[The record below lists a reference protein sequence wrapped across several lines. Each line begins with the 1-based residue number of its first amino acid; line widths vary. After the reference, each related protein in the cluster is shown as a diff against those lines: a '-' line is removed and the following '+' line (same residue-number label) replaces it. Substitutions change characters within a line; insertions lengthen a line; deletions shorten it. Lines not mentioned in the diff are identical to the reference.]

1 MKKLLV
7 IDANS
12 IINRCFYGVMQP
24 LTAPDGLPTNA
35 LFAMVNVI
43 SAQLEK
49 LSPDYAVAAYDV
61 HHPTFRHE
69 LYPEYKAGRHET
81 PPDLLAQFPYSKE
94 IFEAMG
100 VHVVERAGYEADDVL
115 GTLSMQAD
123 LTEDTE
129 TYLLTGDRDSLQLIS
144 DRTCVLLT
152 TNKETVRFDRA
163 AFTEKYGVAPEQFVD
178 VKALMGD
185 SSDNIPG
192 VPGIGEK
199 TALKLVSEYGTLDN
213 IYETL
218 AESKHTPGLRAKL
231 EGGRESAFLS
241 RTLARIEREA
251 PIGVSLSDVEYKG
264 RDDALLYPLFNRLGF
279 TKIIEKMGLRESAA
293 ASVTAEKREAAAA
306 DVPTLAAISRKTPL
320 AISVDDGVLYCSDSD
335 NTYRAEGADAVR
347 GFLSQDGVRFICHDI
362 KSLKKQYADID
373 LRGKCAFDVML
384 AAYIIKPQASAYTLE
399 SLSAEYLVGAEE
411 HSQLIYML
419 YEKLT
424 AVLSDIGG
432 EALLSDIE
440 IPTALVLADMELVG
454 FKVDVEGL
462 EGFRVMLED
471 LEQRLASQIYML
483 AGEDFNINSPKQ
495 LGIILFE
502 RLGLPCPKKTKS
514 GYSTASDVLEKLQY
528 NYPIV
533 SLVLEYR
540 HVSKLR
546 ATYAVGLLNATDDA
560 YRVHTTFQ
568 QCVTATG
575 RLSSTEPNLQNIPI
589 KTELGRE
596 LRRFFVPEDDRHVLI
611 DADYSQIELRVL
623 AHMSSDT
630 EMCRAFGE
638 GEDIHTSTAAAVFGI
653 PAEMITA
660 ELRKRAKAVNF
671 GIVYGIG
678 AFSLAQDLG
687 ISNAEAKK
695 YIEAYLDRFSG
706 VDAYLKRTVADA
718 YEQGYV
724 STISGRR
731 REIPE
736 LSGQNKML
744 RAFGERVAMNSP
756 IQGSAAD
763 IIKIAMVNVDR
774 ALREAGIDA
783 RIILQ
788 VHDELVLESHIDCAE
803 RAREILVREME
814 SAVSLTVPLPV
825 DVSVG
830 KNWFEN

>member
-43 SAQLEK
+43 SAQLER

-69 LYPEYKAGRHET
+69 MYPEYKAGRHET
-81 PPDLLAQFPYSKE
+81 PPELLAQFPYSKE

-123 LTEDTE
+123 RTDDTE

-144 DRTCVLLT
+144 DRTCVLLA

-199 TALKLVSEYGTLDN
+199 TALKLISEYGSLDN
-213 IYETL
+213 IYDTL
-218 AESKHTPGLRAKL
+218 AESRHTPGLRAKL
-231 EGGRESAFLS
+231 EGGRDSAFMS

-251 PIGVSLSDVEYKG
+251 PIGVTLSDVEYKG
-264 RDDALLYPLFNRLGF
+264 RNDALLYPLFNRLGF

-293 ASVTAEKREAAAA
+293 ASVTAESREAVSA
-306 DVPTLAAISRKTPL
+306 DVGKLCSASAVSPL
-320 AISVDDGVLYCSDSD
+320 AISVEDGVLFCSDAE
-335 NTYRAEGADAVR
+335 NTYRAEGEDAVR
-347 GFLSQDGVRFICHDI
+347 EFLSCGGVRFICHDI
-362 KSLKKQYADID
+362 KALKKQYPDID

-399 SLSAEYLVGAEE
+399 SLSAEYLVGAQEN
-411 HSQLIYML
+411 SQLIYML
-419 YEKLT
+419 YEKL
-424 AVLSDIGG
+424 S
-432 EALLSDIE
+432 ALLSEIGAERLLADIE

-454 FKVDVEGL
+454 FKVDVDGL
-462 EGFRVMLED
+462 EGFRVMLEE
-471 LEQRLASQIYML
+471 LEEGLASQIYML
-483 AGEDFNINSPKQ
+483 AGEEFNINSPKQ

-546 ATYAVGLLNATDDA
+546 ATYAVGLLSAADEA
-560 YRVHTTFQ
+560 HRVHTTFQ

-575 RLSSTEPNLQNIPI
+575 RLSSTDPNLQNIPI

-596 LRRFFVPEDDRHVLI
+596 LRKFFVPEDGDHVLI

-623 AHMSSDT
+623 AHMSGDA
-630 EMCRAFGE
+630 EMCRAFSE
-638 GEDIHTSTAAAVFGI
+638 GEDIHTSTAAAVFGV
-653 PAEMITA
+653 PSDMVTA

-687 ISNAEAKK
+687 ISNAEAKR
-695 YIEAYLDRFSG
+695 YIEAYLARFSG
-706 VDAYLKRTVADA
+706 VDAYLKGAVADA
-718 YEQGYV
+718 YEHGYV

-731 REIPE
+731 REIAE

-774 ALREAGIDA
+774 ALRDAGIDA

-814 SAVSLTVPLPV
+814 NAVALTVPLPV

-830 KNWFEN
+830 KNWYEN